1 MKNYLKKICFLL
13 FLAFLNPSSWASAQ
27 NSSTSNEKDVR
38 DLQFYFLIDVDTKEV
53 LLSKNPDVP
62 VPPSSMTKMMT
73 AYVVFDQISKGHL
86 GLENQCLIGKDAWRK
101 SGSSMFLNY
110 GDVVTIDN
118 LVRGLLAVSGND
130 AAIALAQT
138 SAGGMNNFIYLMNLK
153 AKELGL
159 KNSQF
164 KNPHGLYEPGHYMS
178 VRDLAILASNFLK
191 NFPQYESYLHIR
203 QFTYRNITQ
212 STHHPLLTT
221 NYEGAIG
228 GKTGFTNQGGYGVIG
243 IVKRGNRRL
252 IAVINKAK
260 TPKQRQRAI
269 VQLFDYGF
277 DHYKKLILFEKN
289 QTITNLKTWL
299 GTKSQIPV
307 ITNEDI
313 AINIPRENSLNSIK
327 VKVRYKE
334 PLYTP
339 IAKGEKIANLTIE
352 IEGSKTLEYPLF
364 AKEKIGK
371 ASYFKRISQIMRYK
385 ISHFLFN

>member
-1 MKNYLKKICFLL
+1 MKKILAKIYLPLFFVLL
-13 FLAFLNPSSWASAQ
+13 VLSSPTNAQSNSA
-27 NSSTSNEKDVR
+27 SNEKDVK
-38 DLQFYFLIDVDTKEV
+38 DLQFYFLIDADTKEV
-53 LLSKNPDVP
+53 LLSKNPDIP
-62 VPPSSMTKMMT
+62 APPSSMTKMMT
-73 AYVVFDQISKGHL
+73 AYVVFDQITKGHL
-86 GLENQCLIGKDAWRK
+86 SLENQCLIGKDAWRK

-110 GDVVTIDN
+110 GDIVTIDN
-118 LVRGLLAVSGND
+118 LVQGLLAVSGND
-130 AAIALAQT
+130 AAVALAQT
-138 SAGGMNNFIYLMNLK
+138 SAGGTSNFISLMNLK

-191 NFPQYESYLHIR
+191 NFPQYENYLHIR
-203 QFTYRNITQ
+203 KFTYRNITQ
-212 STHHPLLTT
+212 PTHHPLLTT

-260 TPKQRQRAI
+260 TPKQREKAI

-277 DHYKKLILFEKN
+277 EHYKKLTLFEKN
-289 QTITNLKTWL
+289 QTVANLQTWL
-299 GTKSQIPV
+299 GNKSQIAA
-307 ITNEDI
+307 ITKEEI
-313 AINIPRENSLNSIK
+313 SLNIPREKSLSAIK
-327 VKVRYKE
+327 VKVNYAK

-339 IAKGEKIANLTIE
+339 IEKGAKIGKLTVE
-352 IEGSKTLEYPLF
+352 IDGYKTLEYPLF
-364 AKEKIGK
+364 AKEKISK
-371 ASYFKRISQIMRYK
+371 ASYFNRVSQILRYK